1 MRLLRLERDLKK
13 KTREEE
19 EKERKMPLANKEVV
33 HLKNGWEKIQV
44 KKKFIVNIVVV
55 VVGERRA
62 FSLSFSFLLLKELFF
77 VFLIARSRW
86 FENCSN
92 EISLLLSLSLSLSL

>member
-1 MRLLRLERDLKK
+1 LRLLRLERDLKK

-19 EKERKMPLANKEVV
+19 EEEKKKERKMPLANKEVV

-62 FSLSFSFLLLKELFF
+62 FSLSFSFLF
-77 VFLIARSRW
+77 
-86 FENCSN
+86 
-92 EISLLLSLSLSLSL
+92 